1 MEVLVMTAPSNNFF
15 FDLDVITQ
23 AGKNWRRRRKE
34 RERLR
39 DLLQQRRFAEV
50 EPKRRLAKRANR
62 LLAQV
67 REAVPAGLDAVP
79 RGLRELVS
87 RRHIAE
93 SEINNSLFERVI
105 GETRDFLS
113 VGFFERGLQANKSVG
128 RIVTRQGGSP
138 SFGTGFLVSP
148 RLVMTNWHVLRNEE
162 RAASSTIEFDYQ
174 LDRSGVPLVVQRYK
188 LKPDSL
194 FMNDKELD
202 FALVAVEE
210 ESETGKRLGDF
221 GWCPLLR
228 EEGKITKGDPINII
242 QHPRGNLKQVVLR
255 ENRLVDLLENMAH
268 YEGDTEPGSSGSPV
282 FNDQW
287 EVVALHHSGVP
298 RMNEAGAILDID
310 GNPWKRGDDPTRVA
324 WVANEGIRVS
334 RLVAHIASAKVREHE
349 EPLRREMLEQ
359 SQDGEMGQA
368 GRAPK
373 EGREMIIA
381 SLRRDEPRAATDP
394 AGGDGL
400 KALTAKTSIDL
411 QAGSIT
417 VTVPLTITISIG
429 SPVTSRDTKG

>member
-1 MEVLVMTAPSNNFF
+1 
-15 FDLDVITQ
+15 
-23 AGKNWRRRRKE
+23 
-34 RERLR
+34 
-39 DLLQQRRFAEV
+39 
-50 EPKRRLAKRANR
+50 
-62 LLAQV
+62 
-67 REAVPAGLDAVP
+67 
-79 RGLRELVS
+79 
-87 RRHIAE
+87 
-93 SEINNSLFERVI
+93 
-105 GETRDFLS
+105 
-113 VGFFERGLQANKSVG
+113 
-128 RIVTRQGGSP
+128 
-138 SFGTGFLVSP
+138 
-148 RLVMTNWHVLRNEE
+148 MTNWHVLRNEE

-242 QHPRGNLKQVVLR
+242 QHPRGDLKQVVLR